1 MTGLLA
7 ILVLLSTD
15 AGTQQSPQARDAGV
29 QTPAEA
35 SRSAEDEEIIAN
47 LDVLEHLGESQALE
61 MILDLEAERAKATT
75 DR

>member
-1 MTGLLA
+1 VTGLLA

-15 AGTQQSPQARDAGV
+15 AGTTQRAPDGGV
-29 QTPAEA
+29 QAPPPA

-61 MILDLEAERAKATT
+61 MILDLEAERAKGNAE
-75 DR
+75 R

>member
-15 AGTQQSPQARDAGV
+15 AGTQRAPDGGV
-29 QTPAEA
+29 QAPPPA

-61 MILDLEAERAKATT
+61 MILDLEAERAKSNAE
-75 DR
+75 R